1 MRTTTCN
8 NKNKHMFTH
17 CLYWLSDRLC
27 PYPCPM
33 PMQVDTMSTSEGQG
47 AEETREYVADL
58 VSRQLNLE
66 GFRLQPEQVWGGVE
80 V

>member
-1 MRTTTCN
+1 
-8 NKNKHMFTH
+8 
-17 CLYWLSDRLC
+17 
-27 PYPCPM
+27 M